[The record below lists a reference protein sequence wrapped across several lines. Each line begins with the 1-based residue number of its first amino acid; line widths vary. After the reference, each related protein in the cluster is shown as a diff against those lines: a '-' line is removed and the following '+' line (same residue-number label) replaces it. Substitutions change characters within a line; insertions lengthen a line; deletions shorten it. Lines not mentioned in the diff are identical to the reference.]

1 MQMPELKAEA
11 TKPLQDQL
19 RQLLDVAGDEYD
31 VAILQSIEAGFRF
44 CRKVIAPCAGAQT
57 SLLIEV
63 KPFCT
68 WYDVP
73 IDSMAQIISVH
84 SQPQQGQGQG
94 AGQGRQGQG
103 RQGQGHSLL
112 ALQLDEF
119 LPLGPKA
126 RQGAGQWAGRRP
138 LYYTYFSGRLGAL
151 PLYAGSDMQLEVS
164 YIGQDAETFFAQA
177 FDLIKARALYDLY
190 QNFLYNAALAQA
202 SLRNYNEQ
210 LALFQTQRSRSC
222 ATGKL
227 NPTSF

>member
-44 CRKVIAPCAGAQT
+44 CRKVVAPCAGVQT

-84 SQPQQGQGQG
+84 SQQQPQGQS
-94 AGQGRQGQG
+94 R
-103 RQGQGHSLL
+103 QGHSLL

-119 LPLGPKA
+119 LPLGPRVDQGA
-126 RQGAGQWAGRRP
+126 GQGAAQGAGQWAGRRP

>member
-44 CRKVIAPCAGAQT
+44 CRKVVAPCAGVQT

-84 SQPQQGQGQG
+84 SQPQQGQQ
-94 AGQGRQGQG
+94 QGQ
-103 RQGQGHSLL
+103 QQGHSLL

-126 RQGAGQWAGRRP
+126 GQGAGQGVAQGAGQVIGRRP

>member
-44 CRKVIAPCAGAQT
+44 CRKIVAPCAGAQT

-84 SQPQQGQGQG
+84 SQQQHSQPQQQGQS
-94 AGQGRQGQG
+94 RQGP
-103 RQGQGHSLL
+103 RHSLL

-126 RQGAGQWAGRRP
+126 GQGAGQGAGRRP

>member
-84 SQPQQGQGQG
+84 SQPQPQ
-94 AGQGRQGQG
+94 
-103 RQGQGHSLL
+103 QGQGHSLL

-126 RQGAGQWAGRRP
+126 RQGAGQWAGQGAGQWAGRRP